1 MYPASVKF
9 HEAAQSES
17 PKTRVLLRFGDTL
30 LTNEDINLE
39 SGDVV
44 KLVEDLIPREEKELT
59 IGITPSSEL
68 TATINNDHRLLD
80 NFSFGPCTAQLAAMT
95 ESGGIAYSIANCM
108 TVMRFGANQELRFE
122 GWSSRPYLTINGYAP
137 TAQPPWA
144 VYSILTVG
152 NGVYCFAPDG
162 EAWKATWVDGRI
174 WSMLTGQ
181 TWNETAASRWDDIQ
195 GVLVPATAL
204 ESWKTLEPKKWDEMK
219 VFTWN
224 SFIDLPDLN
233 PFMRRKAARWAADRR
248 GMSWN
253 ADVLHEFWADGSYE
267 KYEYVKLGVFNVDT
281 PKKRKVQLIS
291 IVGHD
296 RMRKFDVDATAFW
309 NSLTW
314 PISLG
319 SIFTKLCQFVGVP
332 QATISFINSTRMY
345 AEKPTELEQ
354 VSAREILGWIAEA
367 ACSIARMTRDG
378 GVELAWFTPQPVT
391 FDDSHWFSADIAEY
405 SVSRIDKLQVK
416 SAQNDIGVI
425 VGDTGKNAYVTLDNP
440 FLYGADDYDI
450 RVAAVPIYNRLTAF
464 PDFSPISTRVR
475 TNWALQAGDI
485 VSFDLDG
492 QIYQLPIYS
501 QSITWNGKS
510 ARAEIQNTGEPSRP
524 AVNAQ
529 NRRVFAQKRAM
540 HEIEVTVDGLSHK
553 ITGVEGNIAELTLRA
568 NQFQTAIY
576 DADGN
581 SRITQNADKISLVV
595 DSENAIKAASIVASI
610 NQTTGESL
618 VKIDANHVNINGVVT
633 ANNYFK
639 INTDGSFE
647 AKTGKIGGWTVDEY
661 RIYNG
666 NNADTATVILNSRD
680 GSVTAK
686 KGYIGGFE
694 LIGGANWYGGVTTG
708 LAGNGLSVSSEG
720 YIYYGPP
727 SSPYAMMYRATSGDV
742 GAWVFNGP
750 ASNDI
755 IMGARGFYFRNTVD
769 TFATGQVT
777 TTGEYVTAS
786 LVPMWCYD
794 GLSVSGHIFNNPY
807 AGSLAGSE
815 CRWQPMSDGSYYLF
829 RVTSTRSTKKDFEP
843 VGDECVAII
852 DKLDPHYFRDKDQD
866 SNTIRNIGFFADN
879 VASVCPEL
887 GVYSL
892 DGEPISVQYSNFT
905 SLLTADAQITHRRMN
920 DMERRLVALEGRVA

>member
-44 KLVEDLIPREEKELT
+44 KLVEDLIPREERELT
-59 IGITPSSEL
+59 IGITPSSVL

-80 NFSFGPCTAQLAAMT
+80 SFDFGPCTAQLAAMT

-144 VYSILTVG
+144 VHSILTVG

-181 TWNETAASRWDDIQ
+181 TWDETATSKWDDIQ

-204 ESWKTLEPKKWDEMK
+204 ESWKTLEPKKWDEMR

-296 RMRKFDVDATAFW
+296 HMRKFDTDATDFW

-345 AEKPTELEQ
+345 AEKPTELDQ
-354 VSAREILGWIAEA
+354 VSAREILGRIAEA

-378 GVELAWFTPQPVT
+378 GVELAWFTQQPVV
-391 FDDSHWFSADIAEY
+391 FNDGHWFSADIAEY

-440 FLYGADDYDI
+440 FLYGSDDYDI

-510 ARAEIQNTGEPSRP
+510 ARAEIQNTGEPLRP

-540 HEIEVTVDGLSHK
+540 HILEVTVDGFKSQ
-553 ITGVEGNIAELTLRA
+553 ISDIEGNVAEVAAYAKSITLSVANDSTSSTIELRA
-568 NQFQTAIY
+568 NGAAIASEKIEMKGLVSFTNLSTPGQTTINGGNISTGTIDASKATITNINAANISTGKLNSERI
-576 DADGN
+576 DVDTLQVKHLNGADGTF
-581 SRITQNADKISLVV
+581 SGTLS
-595 DSENAIKAASIVASI
+595 AAGGSFS
-610 NQTTGESL
+610 G
-618 VKIDANHVNINGVVT
+618 KVT
-633 ANNYFK
+633 ANEGAIAGFTLSNNSLTSPSLTVKSSGELDFGGY
-639 INTDGSFE
+639 
-647 AKTGKIGGWTVDEY
+647 AKLY
-661 RIYNG
+661 
-666 NNADTATVILNSRD
+666 
-680 GSVTAK
+680 
-686 KGYIGGFE
+686 
-694 LIGGANWYGGVTTG
+694 
-708 LAGNGLSVSSEG
+708 
-720 YIYYGPP
+720 
-727 SSPYAMMYRATSGDV
+727 
-742 GAWVFNGP
+742 
-750 ASNDI
+750 
-755 IMGARGFYFRNTVD
+755 
-769 TFATGQVT
+769 
-777 TTGEYVTAS
+777 
-786 LVPMWCYD
+786 
-794 GLSVSGHIFNNPY
+794 SVSGAANLQAYSSLGLDSPRIEL
-807 AGSLAGSE
+807 GSNIAALSVRNDYVYLHPSSIPQSGGGNMYLAWNQSSG
-815 CRWQPMSDGSYYLF
+815 QVLY
-829 RVTSTRSTKKDFEP
+829 STPSSKRYKENIKLLEDFHYDWEAFEP
-843 VGDECVAII
+843 VIFNYIFD
-852 DKLDPHYFRDKDQD
+852 D
-866 SNTIRNIGFFADN
+866 SKRINIGFIAEKA
-879 VASVCPEL
+879 VTGCPWL
-887 GVYSL
+887 GVTRTTKT
-892 DGEPISVQYSNFT
+892 GEIVLETIDMPMMIPILF
-905 SLLTADAQITHRRMN
+905 HRIK
-920 DMERRLVALEGRVA
+920 RLESELSEMKKVAA